1 MIVRSFKDI
10 EGTDRHVKAAS
21 GTWES
26 KRIVLAKEKVGF
38 SLHETIL
45 YAGTETSMW
54 YANHIEAVVCV
65 EGEAELTDNETG
77 QKYTITPGTMYLL
90 DGHERHTM
98 RIKKDFRCICVFN
111 PPVTGR
117 EDHDENG
124 VYLLLTEPE
133 PRRCD
138 ITLTTT
144 VTDLYPSRGATEVS
158 VPRQDPVVW
167 GTPDAPGPIS
177 VAGLQAYERDGFLP
191 VEQLIPD
198 DEVAVYRQELEQL
211 VTDPA
216 IRADERSVIEP
227 KSKEIRS
234 VFEVHRISEVFAKL
248 VRDERVVGRARQI
261 LGSDVYVHQ
270 SRINVK
276 PGFGAS
282 GFYWHSDFETWH
294 AEDGLPNMR
303 TVSVSI
309 ALTEN
314 YDTNGGLMIMPGS
327 HRMFLGCAGA
337 TPKDNY
343 KQSLQMQDAGTPSDE
358 ALTAM
363 ASEYGIKLFTGKAG
377 SATWFD
383 CNCMHGSGDNITPFP
398 RSNVF
403 IVFNSVENAAVKPF
417 AAPVPR
423 PTFIGARDFTPVR

>member
-1 MIVRSFKDI
+1 M
-10 EGTDRHVKAAS
+10 
-21 GTWES
+21 
-26 KRIVLAKEKVGF
+26 
-38 SLHETIL
+38 
-45 YAGTETSMW
+45 
-54 YANHIEAVVCV
+54 
-65 EGEAELTDNETG
+65 
-77 QKYTITPGTMYLL
+77 
-90 DGHERHTM
+90 
-98 RIKKDFRCICVFN
+98 
-111 PPVTGR
+111 
-117 EDHDENG
+117 
-124 VYLLLTEPE
+124 
-133 PRRCD
+133 
-138 ITLTTT
+138 TTAMT
-144 VTDLYPSRGATEVS
+144 AHVTDLYPSRGATEVS
-158 VPRQDPVVW
+158 TPRQDPVVW
-167 GTPDAPGPIS
+167 GAPDTPGPIT
-177 VAGLQAYERDGFLP
+177 ATDLQSYERDGFLA
-191 VEQLIPD
+191 VDQLITD
-198 DEVAVYRQELEQL
+198 DEVAVYRQELERL
-211 VTDPA
+211 VTDPE
-216 IRADERSVIEP
+216 IRADERSIIEP

-234 VFEVHRISEVFAKL
+234 VFEVHKISKVFASL

-327 HRMFLGCAGA
+327 HKTFLGCAGA

-343 KQSLQMQDAGTPSDE
+343 KKSLQMQDAGTPSDE

-403 IVFNSVENAAVKPF
+403 IVFNSVENAAVEPF
-417 AAPVPR
+417 AAPVRR
-423 PTFIGARDFTPVR
+423 PEFIGARDFTPVK

>member
-1 MIVRSFKDI
+1 M
-10 EGTDRHVKAAS
+10 T
-21 GTWES
+21 
-26 KRIVLAKEKVGF
+26 
-38 SLHETIL
+38 TI
-45 YAGTETSMW
+45 
-54 YANHIEAVVCV
+54 
-65 EGEAELTDNETG
+65 
-77 QKYTITPGTMYLL
+77 
-90 DGHERHTM
+90 
-98 RIKKDFRCICVFN
+98 
-111 PPVTGR
+111 
-117 EDHDENG
+117 
-124 VYLLLTEPE
+124 
-133 PRRCD
+133 
-138 ITLTTT
+138 
-144 VTDLYPSRGATEVS
+144 TDLYPSRGPVEVS
-158 VPRQDPVVW
+158 VPRKDPVVW
-167 GTPDAPGPIS
+167 GSPDTPGPIS
-177 VAGLQAYERDGFLP
+177 ATDLQGFERDGFLAID
-191 VEQLIPD
+191 QLIAP
-198 DEVAVYRQELEQL
+198 DEVPLYAQELERL
-211 VTDPA
+211 VTDPQ
-216 IRADERSVIEP
+216 IRADERSIVEP

-234 VFEVHRISEVFAKL
+234 VFEVHKISEVFAQL

-327 HRMFLGCAGA
+327 HRTFLGCAGE
-337 TPKDNY
+337 TPRDNY
-343 KQSLQMQDAGTPSDE
+343 KKSLQMQDAGTPSNE

-363 ASEYGIKLFTGKAG
+363 ASDYGIKLFTGKAG

-403 IVFNSVENAAVKPF
+403 IVFNSVENEAVEPF
-417 AAPVPR
+417 AAPVRR
-423 PTFIGARDFTPVR
+423 PEYIGARDFTPVR

>member
-1 MIVRSFKDI
+1 M
-10 EGTDRHVKAAS
+10 T
-21 GTWES
+21 
-26 KRIVLAKEKVGF
+26 
-38 SLHETIL
+38 TI
-45 YAGTETSMW
+45 
-54 YANHIEAVVCV
+54 
-65 EGEAELTDNETG
+65 
-77 QKYTITPGTMYLL
+77 
-90 DGHERHTM
+90 
-98 RIKKDFRCICVFN
+98 
-111 PPVTGR
+111 
-117 EDHDENG
+117 
-124 VYLLLTEPE
+124 
-133 PRRCD
+133 
-138 ITLTTT
+138 
-144 VTDLYPSRGATEVS
+144 TDLYPSRGPVEVS
-158 VPRQDPVVW
+158 VPRKDPVVW
-167 GTPDAPGPIS
+167 GSPDTPGPIS
-177 VAGLQAYERDGFLP
+177 ATDLQGFERDGFLAID
-191 VEQLIPD
+191 QLIAP
-198 DEVAVYRQELEQL
+198 DEVPLYAQELERL
-211 VTDPA
+211 VTDPQ
-216 IRADERSVIEP
+216 IRADERSIVEP

-234 VFEVHRISEVFAKL
+234 VFEVHKISEVFAQL

-327 HRMFLGCAGA
+327 HRTFLGCAGE
-337 TPKDNY
+337 TPRDNY
-343 KQSLQMQDAGTPSDE
+343 KKSLQMQDAGTPSNE

-363 ASEYGIKLFTGKAG
+363 ASDYGIKLFTGKAG

-403 IVFNSVENAAVKPF
+403 IVFNSVENEAVEPF
-417 AAPVPR
+417 AAPVRR
-423 PTFIGARDFTPVR
+423 PEFIGARDFTPVK

>member
-1 MIVRSFKDI
+1 M
-10 EGTDRHVKAAS
+10 
-21 GTWES
+21 
-26 KRIVLAKEKVGF
+26 
-38 SLHETIL
+38 
-45 YAGTETSMW
+45 
-54 YANHIEAVVCV
+54 
-65 EGEAELTDNETG
+65 
-77 QKYTITPGTMYLL
+77 
-90 DGHERHTM
+90 
-98 RIKKDFRCICVFN
+98 
-111 PPVTGR
+111 
-117 EDHDENG
+117 
-124 VYLLLTEPE
+124 
-133 PRRCD
+133 
-138 ITLTTT
+138 TTAI
-144 VTDLYPSRGATEVS
+144 TDLYPTRGAAETA

-167 GTPDAPGPIS
+167 SPPGAPGPIS
-177 VAGLQAYERDGFLP
+177 QTDLQAYEHDGFLAMP
-191 VEQLIPD
+191 ELITPA
-198 DEVAVYRQELEQL
+198 EVDVYRAELDRL
-211 VTDPA
+211 VNDPL
-216 IRADERSVIEP
+216 IRADERSIVE
-227 KSKEIRS
+227 SASQSVRS
-234 VFEVHRISEVFAKL
+234 VFEVHKISEIFGAL

-327 HRMFLGCAGA
+327 HKTFLGCAGE

-343 KQSLQMQDAGTPSDE
+343 KKSLQMQDAGTPSDE
-358 ALTAM
+358 ALTAF
-363 ASEYGIKLFTGKAG
+363 ADRHGIRLFTGKAG

-383 CNCMHGSGDNITPFP
+383 CNAMHGSGDNITPYA

-403 IVFNSVENAAVKPF
+403 IVFNSVENAAREPF

-423 PTFIGARDFTPVR
+423 PTFIGARDFTPVK